1 MCGIEGLGRGKE
13 MDARGGRGDDEGA
26 GLGLFRRNRGNERE
40 REKAIKD
47 GKWRLF
53 CRGWICS
60 EVHPEIWD
68 YSTRCIKMCHRMHS
82 VAWSR
87 NLSALE

>member
-1 MCGIEGLGRGKE
+1 MQEGGEETMKGQDWGYLEETGE
-13 MDARGGRGDDEGA
+13 M
-26 GLGLFRRNRGNERE
+26 RE
-40 REKAIKD
+40 RKKAIKD

>member
-1 MCGIEGLGRGKE
+1 MQEGGEETMKGQDWGYLEETGE
-13 MDARGGRGDDEGA
+13 M
-26 GLGLFRRNRGNERE
+26 RE

-53 CRGWICS
+53 W
-60 EVHPEIWD
+60 VHPEIWD

>member
-13 MDARGGRGDDEGA
+13 MDAGGGRGDDEGA

-40 REKAIKD
+40 KAIKD

-60 EVHPEIWD
+60 EFHPEIWD
-68 YSTRCIKMCHRMHS
+68 YSTRCIKMCHGMHS
-82 VAWSR
+82 VAWSH

>member
-1 MCGIEGLGRGKE
+1 MQERGEETMKGQDWGYLEETGE
-13 MDARGGRGDDEGA
+13 M
-26 GLGLFRRNRGNERE
+26 RE